1 MLLDSFASCK
11 NLSLPA
17 LLPSQLV
24 RRQTP
29 FIKARH
35 SASKGRNVMKLQGS
49 KVLVTGSNRGIGRSL
64 VQALLA
70 RGAATVYAAARDP
83 KALAG
88 LVAESGERVV
98 PVQLDITNAVEVA
111 AAGKLVDSLDLLIN
125 NAGLLGSGG
134 LLDGSLEAIERD
146 MRTNYFGTLAVTRA
160 LLPAIEKQKGSIVNV
175 LTVVALA
182 SMPGLGGYSA
192 SKAAALSLTQALR
205 GELGKRGIGVTAV
218 FPGPVDTDMARE
230 ITLPKTS
237 PAEVAK
243 AILDGLERGDEDIF
257 PDAMAQQVGG
267 EFAKAPKNVERMF
280 AAM

>member
-1 MLLDSFASCK
+1 
-11 NLSLPA
+11 
-17 LLPSQLV
+17 
-24 RRQTP
+24 
-29 FIKARH
+29 
-35 SASKGRNVMKLQGS
+35 MKLQGS

-70 RGAATVYAAARDP
+70 RGASTVYAAARDP

-88 LVAESGERVV
+88 LVAESGGRVV
-98 PVQLDITNAVEVA
+98 AVQLDITNAAQVA
-111 AAGKLVDSLDLLIN
+111 EASKLVDSLDLLIN

-134 LLDGSLEAIERD
+134 LLSDSTEAIERD

-160 LLPAIEKQKGSIVNV
+160 FLPAIEKAKGSIANV

-205 GELGKRGIGVTAV
+205 GELGKRGVGVHAF

-237 PAEVAK
+237 PADVAK
-243 AILDGLERGDEDIF
+243 AILDGIERGDEDIY

-267 EFAKAPKNVERMF
+267 EFAKSPKNVERMF